1 MSDVRLIAVDDE
13 PYVLDLYAEVLDD
26 EPVEAGRPDG
36 PRFRIETHLDG
47 DAAVAAVAKA
57 KAKGEPFVA
66 GFFDLVLA
74 PGGRTGPETIRGA
87 READPDLL
95 VCVISGALDVVEEV
109 APLFRGQ
116 DADWA
121 FLQKPVGLD
130 ELQRKAAQ
138 MAGQWS
144 RRREADEQRCRL
156 ERELG
161 VAQEKVRQG
170 QALSAIGLVAA
181 GVAHEI
187 KNPLAFVKSNLESL
201 RGYAERLDRFLASRE
216 AEVRAAGLE
225 SVRADL
231 RPLIAESL
239 DGVGHIAEITE
250 GLKAMSRMSRDERE
264 VGDVAGCVSSAM
276 LLARGEL
283 RRAGATVERDLG
295 PVPPVRF
302 HAGELTQVLV
312 NLIVNAAQATRP
324 GEGRVRI
331 ATRAEDGAAVIEVT
345 DDGCGI
351 PPERVERIFE
361 AFYTTKPVGQGT
373 GLGLSISADIVRTHG
388 GVITVE
394 SAPGKGSTFRVALP
408 AATAVDAGRADRAE
422 GRVP

>member
-1 MSDVRLIAVDDE
+1 LNDVRLIAVDDE
-13 PYVLDLYAEVLDD
+13 PYVLDLYAEVLEG

-47 DAAVAAVAKA
+47 DAAVAAVAA
-57 KAKGEPFVA
+57 ARAKGRPFVA
-66 GFFDLVLA
+66 GFFDLMLA
-74 PGGRTGPETIRGA
+74 PGGRTGPHTIRGA
-87 READPDLL
+87 READPELL
-95 VCVISGALDVVEEV
+95 VCVISGAVDVVEEV
-109 APLFRGQ
+109 APMFRGQ
-116 DADWA
+116 DADWT

-144 RRREADEQRCRL
+144 RRREAEEQRRRL

-161 VAQEKVRQG
+161 IAQEKVRQG

-201 RGYAERLDRFLASRE
+201 RGYAERIDRFLALRE
-216 AEVRAAGLE
+216 AEVKAAGLE

-231 RPLIAESL
+231 RPLVVESL
-239 DGVGHIAEITE
+239 EGVAHIAEITE

-264 VGDVAGCVSSAM
+264 VGDVAGCVSSAL
-276 LLARGEL
+276 LLAQGEIK
-283 RRAGATVERDLG
+283 RAGATVQRDLA

-312 NLIVNAAQATRP
+312 NLLVNAAQATRR
-324 GEGRVRI
+324 GEGHVRV
-331 ATRAEDGAAVIEVT
+331 ATRTEDGAAVIEVG

-351 PPERVERIFE
+351 PPEQTERIFE
-361 AFYTTKPVGQGT
+361 AFYTTKPAGQGT
-373 GLGLSISADIVRTHG
+373 GLGLSISADIVRSHG
-388 GVITVE
+388 GAITVE
-394 SAPGKGSTFRVALP
+394 SVPGEGSTFRVVLP
-408 AATAVDAGRADRAE
+408 VVPAVGAERPERAQ
-422 GRVP
+422 GGVS